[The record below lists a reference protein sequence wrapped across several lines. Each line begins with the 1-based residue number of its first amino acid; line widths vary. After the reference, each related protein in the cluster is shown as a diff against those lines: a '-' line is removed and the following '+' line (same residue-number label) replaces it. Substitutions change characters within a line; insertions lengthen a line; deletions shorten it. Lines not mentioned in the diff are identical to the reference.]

1 MASVITMLEDMK
13 KSKTETSSDMLNE
26 SVQSNILAAAIG
38 AGVGLTVGYFRSYN
52 LFTSALVGM
61 IGGALISNLLISKK

>member
-1 MASVITMLEDMK
+1 MASVSKMIEDIK
-13 KSKTETSSDMLNE
+13 NPKSETSSDMLNE

-38 AGVGLTVGYFRSYN
+38 AGVGLSVGYFRRYN